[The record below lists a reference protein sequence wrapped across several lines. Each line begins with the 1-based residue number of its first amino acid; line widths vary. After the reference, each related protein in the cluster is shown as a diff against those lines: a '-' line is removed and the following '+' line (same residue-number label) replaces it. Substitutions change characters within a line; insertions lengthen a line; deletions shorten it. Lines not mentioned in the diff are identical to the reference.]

1 MEKSVILIF
10 FMNDDVFVLTFAILD
25 KCSYISTTEKILN
38 ENGQFSKLDIPRK
51 ELVGKLT
58 HFMALISFDTPLKHQ
73 KISGFLMFSVGIN
86 RDSDMKWRLI
96 R

>member
-1 MEKSVILIF
+1 MEKSIILIF

-25 KCSYISTTEKILN
+25 KCSYISTIEKILN

-58 HFMALISFDTPLKHQ
+58 HFMALISFDTPLKRHWYTYL
-73 KISGFLMFSVGIN
+73 KISKACSAIFNTFNS
-86 RDSDMKWRLI
+86 
-96 R
+96 

>member
-10 FMNDDVFVLTFAILD
+10 FMNDDVFVLIFAILD
-25 KCSYISTTEKILN
+25 KCSYISTIEKILN
-38 ENGQFSKLDIPRK
+38 ENGQFSKPDIPRK